1 MPTRT
6 FADTRIATPGV
17 PRRLRNRT
25 EDEVQQR
32 YGGVQPETEFPGVR
46 PNLDDLRTY
55 LNYLNEHRDELVHEV
70 FEGEGNNKRYPLF
83 LGSTKK
89 TTRVAKLV
97 HTVYT
102 LDLETEARYK
112 WAQVTRGIN
121 EVGLN
126 WLLNP
131 TCPLIHT
138 KVWFMRRG
146 VNDNLQ
152 TGTWVWNLMWLILY
166 GGDFRPRHLDTIN
179 RLLMECQFRA
189 WTLRD
194 LQEMCYCS
202 LRGLLFYRLGYNT
215 LRIDHEEA
223 KEKIKQLEEELA
235 TVRSER
241 DELSKQLKKCMADAA
256 RPNPNRG
263 LPVVFATDQVRG
275 ALQFT
280 LDTLAQAAHYSPLLR
295 AQMEVYTRHRGTA
308 PSPGIALWEV
318 LTGHDLTN
326 GIGQPQS
333 LAGYQELPATRQLAG
348 ELMRMITTTRAN
360 PCVPVPVLPGSRN
373 DDSTGVAP
381 PVAPPPHCTVCPPGE
396 VSNNQ
401 FRNQL
406 SQSLSQGNN
415 INNGNV
421 RNLISDNM
429 NGNLNRSYGPSGYSN
444 NILIAG
450 ADARFR
456 DFPPINQPALMA
468 LERPVT
474 RTDLERQMALLGK
487 CVVDQEAST
496 NPTLM
501 MNALNDLTSVVKDVV
516 TSQQPKTEEEVQ
528 DKALLITYPCPVS
541 SERAANADET
551 IYTHNITIEKLKMFN
566 STIAHIK
573 EYKSR
578 DDLVGLETT
587 IRSISD
593 ATRECSYPRNYI
605 LKLIG
610 KALQFEEGQRI
621 VDNGTRRRDI
631 PLKEIWLQI
640 IRAFLPRRSS
650 LAIKTTLDALIK
662 KKVRPEDFRLFTEK
676 VFTTCDAEETLEV
689 DPERTLI
696 IVNNAITYLT
706 SYLNLHFDHAKVR
719 REMSKI
725 ESTLNKQGKKARD
738 ASYWFAWRKAV
749 EGRFSY
755 VPATYHKDKDSSQ
768 SAENGTGR
776 GIMRAGGNYPYPRG
790 KRTTVNAIEDEN
802 AAYPS
807 QSGEESLDSDH
818 EEGIAEISRACHLCN
833 VETHLARNCLY
844 YPDEALVWTNSRREE
859 GERCTVCHGFHLENR
874 GKNCQTSILVK
885 GVEEA
890 IKNLRK

>member
-6 FADTRIATPGV
+6 FADTRIAIPGV
-17 PRRLRNRT
+17 PRRLRNVPA
-25 EDEVQQR
+25 EEVQRR
-32 YGGVQPETEFPGVR
+32 YGEIRPGTEFPGVR
-46 PNLDDLRTY
+46 PNFDDLRTY
-55 LNYLNEHRDELVHEV
+55 LNFLHEHRGELVHEV
-70 FEGEGNNKRYPLF
+70 FEGEGDNQRYPLF
-83 LGSTKK
+83 LGSTRKI
-89 TTRVAKLV
+89 TRVGLA

-121 EVGLN
+121 DVGLN

-146 VNDNLQ
+146 VNDNLE
-152 TGTWVWNLMWLILY
+152 TGTYVWNLMWLILY
-166 GGDFRPRHLDTIN
+166 GGDFRPRHLSTIN

-189 WTLRD
+189 WTLND

-215 LRIDHEEA
+215 LRLDHEEA
-223 KEKIKQLEEELA
+223 KRKIQRLEEELA
-235 TVRSER
+235 TTRNER
-241 DELSKQLKKCMADAA
+241 DELSKQYKKCMADAA
-256 RPNPNRG
+256 LPNPAKGFPRSY
-263 LPVVFATDQVRG
+263 ATDKVRG
-275 ALQFT
+275 ALQFS
-280 LDTLAQAAHYSPLLR
+280 LDTLAQAAYYSPLLR
-295 AQMEVYTRHRGTA
+295 LQMEVYTQRRGPA
-308 PSPGIALWEV
+308 SSPGIALWEV

-326 GIGQPQS
+326 GIGHPES
-333 LAGYQELPATRQLAG
+333 LANYQELPATRQLAG
-348 ELMRMITTTRAN
+348 ELMRMITTTRTN
-360 PCVPVPVLPGSRN
+360 PCVPNPVLPGPRN
-373 DDSTGVAP
+373 DDSAGVAP
-381 PVAPPPHCTVCPPGE
+381 SVAPPPHCTVCPPGE
-396 VSNNQ
+396 VLNNQ
-401 FRNQL
+401 FRNQSSQPL
-406 SQSLSQGNN
+406 SQSN
-415 INNGNV
+415 INNNGP
-421 RNLISDNM
+421 RNITSGTM
-429 NGNLNRSYGPSGYSN
+429 NGNLNRSYGPSGYSD

-450 ADARFR
+450 VDARFR
-456 DFPPINQPALMA
+456 DFPPTNQPALMA
-468 LERPVT
+468 LERPAT

-496 NPTLM
+496 NPAMM
-501 MNALNDLTSVVKDVV
+501 MNALNDLTNVVKDVV
-516 TSQQPKTEEEVQ
+516 TSQQPKTDEEVQ
-528 DKALLITYPCPVS
+528 DKALLITYPCPIS
-541 SERAANADET
+541 SEQAANADET
-551 IYTHNITIEKLKMFN
+551 IYTHNITIDKLKMFT
-566 STIAHIK
+566 STITHIP

-610 KALQFEEGQRI
+610 KALRFEEGQRM
-621 VDNGTRRRDI
+621 VDNATRRRDV
-631 PLKEIWLQI
+631 PLKELWLQI

-650 LAIKTTLDALIK
+650 LSIKTILDALIK

-676 VFTTCDAEETLEV
+676 VFNICDSEETMEV
-689 DPERTLI
+689 DPERTII

-719 REMSKI
+719 RELSKI

-755 VPATYHKDKDSSQ
+755 VPATYHKDKDSSL
-768 SAENGTGR
+768 SAEHGTGR

-790 KRTTVNAIEDEN
+790 KRGTVNAIEDEN
-802 AAYPS
+802 VTQLLQPEEDPLDS
-807 QSGEESLDSDH
+807 EQEESID
-818 EEGIAEISRACHLCN
+818 EVSRACHLCN
-833 VETHLARNCLY
+833 VDGHLARNCLY
-844 YPDEALVWTNSRREE
+844 YPEEARVWTNSRREDS
-859 GERCTVCHGFHLENR
+859 ERCIECHGLHVENR
-874 GKNCQTSILVK
+874 GRNCQTSILVK

>member
-1 MPTRT
+1 MSTQA

-17 PRRLRNRT
+17 LQILRNVPA
-25 EDEVQQR
+25 EEVQRR
-32 YGGVQPETEFPGVR
+32 YGGIRQGTEFPGVR
-46 PNLDDLRTY
+46 PNFDDLRPY
-55 LNYLNEHRDELVHEV
+55 LNYLHQHRDELVHEV
-70 FEGEGNNKRYPLF
+70 FEGEGNNRRYPLF
-83 LGSTKK
+83 FGSTKK
-89 TTRVAKLV
+89 TTRVARLT

-146 VNDNLQ
+146 VNDNLE

-166 GGDFRPRHLDTIN
+166 GGDFRPRHLSTIN

-215 LRIDHEEA
+215 LRLDHEEA
-223 KEKIKQLEEELA
+223 KQKIERLEEELA
-235 TVRSER
+235 TARSER
-241 DELSKQLKKCMADAA
+241 DELSRRLQRCMADAA
-256 RPNPNRG
+256 RPNPARE
-263 LPVVFATDQVRG
+263 LPVTFATDQVRG
-275 ALQFT
+275 ALQFS

-295 AQMEVYTRHRGTA
+295 LQMEVYTQRRGPA

-326 GIGQPQS
+326 GIGQPRS
-333 LAGYQELPATRQLAG
+333 LAGYRELPATRQLAG
-348 ELMRMITTTRAN
+348 ELMRMITTTRTN
-360 PCVPVPVLPGSRN
+360 PCVPNPVPPGPRN
-373 DDSTGVAP
+373 DDSAGVAP
-381 PVAPPPHCTVCPPGE
+381 PVAPPPHYTVCPPGE
-396 VSNNQ
+396 ISNSP
-401 FRNQL
+401 FGNQL
-406 SQSLSQGNN
+406 SQSLPQGNV
-415 INNGNV
+415 INNGGAQNTTP
-421 RNLISDNM
+421 DAM

-450 ADARFR
+450 TDARFR

-468 LERPVT
+468 LERPAT

-501 MNALNDLTSVVKDVV
+501 INALNDLTRVVTDIA
-516 TSQQPKTEEEVQ
+516 TSQQPKTDEEVQ
-528 DKALLITYPCPVS
+528 DKALMITYPCPIS
-541 SERAANADET
+541 SEQAANADET

-605 LKLIG
+605 LKFLG
-610 KALQFEEGQRI
+610 KALQFEEGQRM

-650 LAIKTTLDALIK
+650 LSIKTTLDALIK

-676 VFTTCDAEETLEV
+676 VFNICDSEETMEV
-689 DPERTLI
+689 DPERTII
-696 IVNNAITYLT
+696 IVNNAITYLI

-725 ESTLNKQGKKARD
+725 ESTLNKQGKKTRD

-755 VPATYHKDKDSSQ
+755 VPATYHKEKE
-768 SAENGTGR
+768 ATENGTGR
-776 GIMRAGGNYPYPRG
+776 GVMRAGGNYPFTRG
-790 KRTTVNAIEDEN
+790 KRGTVNAIEDEN
-802 AAYPS
+802 AACPS
-807 QSGEESLDSDH
+807 QPEDESMDSDH
-818 EEGIAEISRACHLCN
+818 EEYIAEVSRVCYLCN
-833 VETHLARNCLY
+833 VEGHLARNCLY
-844 YPDEALVWTNSRREE
+844 YPDEAQVWTNSRREE

-885 GVEEA
+885 GGEEA